1 MADEI
6 ADFMRHQYANPPL
19 LAMQKQ
25 FSAATARI
33 C

>member
-1 MADEI
+1 
-6 ADFMRHQYANPPL
+6 MRHEYANPPL

-25 FSAATARI
+25 FSAAAVRF

>member
-1 MADEI
+1 
-6 ADFMRHQYANPPL
+6 MRHQYANPPL

-25 FSAATARI
+25 FSAAAAGF